1 MNDEARGSRRRIHER
16 LDRHTTEIAETRAK
30 VEMLETWMEKIDGR
44 LVSVGVRL
52 DSSNRRLD
60 WMIGIG
66 A

>member
-1 MNDEARGSRRRIHER
+1 
-16 LDRHTTEIAETRAK
+16 
-30 VEMLETWMEKIDGR
+30 MLETWMEKIDGR

-66 A
+66 MTVGLAAVGLLATILLRMSP